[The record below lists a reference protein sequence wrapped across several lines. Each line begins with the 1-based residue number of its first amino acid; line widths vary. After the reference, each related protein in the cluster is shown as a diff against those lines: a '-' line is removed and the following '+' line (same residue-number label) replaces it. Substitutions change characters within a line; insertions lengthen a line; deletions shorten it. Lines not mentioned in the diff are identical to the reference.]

1 MKIAVMGA
9 GAMGCL
15 YGGHLAK
22 GGNEVWM
29 VDVWEEHV
37 NNLKS
42 QGLLMST
49 GDNKEYVKL
58 NATTDP
64 KAVGTVDLLVI
75 FTKGLHTEAA
85 INNSLSMIG
94 EGTYVL
100 TLQNGIGNVDI
111 INQVVDEKK
120 ILFGM
125 TTLSSDLQGPGHIEC
140 TFHGRGLTQMK
151 PLTSVSNPQIEKIVE
166 TFNQSGIYTELS
178 FEVERKIWEKL
189 IVNCCL
195 NCVTAITRLH
205 CGHVVEQESAKFL
218 LEAVT
223 KELVDVANAKGI
235 PLEYDYALKHLTDVA
250 WEAYNHYPS
259 MVFDLKFKRKT
270 EIDLISGSIIKEGQK
285 HNIPTPVNATLL
297 SLIKI
302 IENNYDN
309 QLF

>member
-15 YGGHLAK
+15 YGSDLAK

-29 VDVWEEHV
+29 VDIWEEHV
-37 NNLKS
+37 NKIKAE
-42 QGLLMST
+42 GLLMTT
-49 GDNKEYVKL
+49 GEKKEHVKL

-64 KAVGTVDLLVI
+64 KEVGAVDLLVI
-75 FTKGLHTEAA
+75 FTKGLHTEVA
-85 INNSLSMIG
+85 IKNSLPMIG
-94 EGTYVL
+94 EDTYVL
-100 TLQNGIGNVDI
+100 TLQNGIGNVEI

-125 TTLSSDLQGPGHIEC
+125 TTLSSDLQGPGHIER

-151 PLTSVSNPQIEKIVE
+151 PLTSESNPQIEKVVE
-166 TFNQSGIYTELS
+166 SFNQSGIYTELS
-178 FEVERKIWEKL
+178 FEVEKKIWEKL

-195 NCVTAITRLH
+195 NTVTAITRLH
-205 CGHVVEQESAKFL
+205 CGHVVEQDSAKFL
-218 LEAVT
+218 LEGVT
-223 KELVDVANAKGI
+223 KELVEVANAKNI
-235 PLEYDYALKHLTDVA
+235 PLEYDYALKHLTEVA

-270 EIDLISGSIIKEGQK
+270 EIDLIAGSIVREGQK
-285 HNIPTPVNATLL
+285 HDIPTPVNATLM